1 MPHLDLTREQLDIP
15 HRSLIAPDDEQL
27 DDLANDLH
35 DVVYQK
41 GLAVADEI
49 RSETSLQGH
58 VRRPLLARLQEQ
70 QQKNL
75 RRKAGRARTSRPLG
89 GGVAREALTSTLT
102 ATVPTTT
109 TTTNGQTDGTTEEQE
124 VRVGAEV
131 RAAEVDGRAKGE
143 DKENAE
149 MKFDGQVRHVEQ
161 MPRSDGQS
169 NVVGRIQSLL
179 PCACVVQTAPPF

>member
-1 MPHLDLTREQLDIP
+1 M
-15 HRSLIAPDDEQL
+15 
-27 DDLANDLH
+27 
-35 DVVYQK
+35 
-41 GLAVADEI
+41 
-49 RSETSLQGH
+49 
-58 VRRPLLARLQEQ
+58 
-70 QQKNL
+70 
-75 RRKAGRARTSRPLG
+75 
-89 GGVAREALTSTLT
+89 AREALTSTLT

-143 DKENAE
+143 DEENAE
-149 MKFDGQVRHVEQ
+149 MEFDEQVRHVVQ

-179 PCACVVQTAPPF
+179 PRACVVQTAPPFRALERC